1 MEKAEME
8 TRRGRTRREFVKAAS
23 LGAASVAGGLGG
35 FAMRTATAEERASGS
50 LKGKIPFRLGLASY
64 SLRKFSL
71 EESLAMANRVG
82 LKYICLKS
90 FHLPLDSSPE
100 DIAKAATKVKE
111 AGIVLYGG
119 GVITMRN
126 ESQVAAAFEY
136 AKAAGMTTIVGMP
149 MPEVLPLVN
158 EKVRGYD
165 IQVAIHNHGP
175 GDNIYPTPESA
186 YQKIKGLDKRIG
198 LCIDVGHTTRI
209 GADPIRSAK
218 LYSDRLLDVH
228 IKDVSEASPEGKEV
242 EVGRGV
248 IDVPRFLRTLVRI
261 GYTGIVAFEYEKDPE
276 DPLAGL
282 AESVGYVKG
291 VLAAI

>member
-1 MEKAEME
+1 MENTGIE
-8 TRRGRTRREFVKAAS
+8 TERRRTRREFFKVAGV
-23 LGAASVAGGLGG
+23 GAAVAGTLSG
-35 FAMRTATAEERASGS
+35 FATRTAAAGEQVPGGS
-50 LKGKIPFRLGLASY
+50 KGKIPFRLGLASY

-90 FHLPLDSSPE
+90 FHLPLDSGPE
-100 DIAKAATKVKE
+100 DIAKAAAKVKE

-126 ESQVAAAFEY
+126 EKEVSGAFEY
-136 AKAAGMTTIVGMP
+136 AKAAGMSTIVGMP
-149 MPEVLPLVN
+149 MPKVLPLVN
-158 EKVRGYD
+158 EKVRQYD

-175 GDNIYPTPESA
+175 GDKVYPTPESA
-186 YQKIKGLDKRIG
+186 YEKIKGLDKRIG
-198 LCIDVGHTTRI
+198 LCIDVGHTIRI
-209 GADPIRSAK
+209 GADPIRSAREC
-218 LYSDRLLDVH
+218 SDRLLDVH
-228 IKDVSEASPEGKEV
+228 IKDVSEATPKGKEL

-248 IDVPRFLRTLVRI
+248 IDIPRLLRTLVRI
-261 GYTGIVAFEYEKDPE
+261 GYTGVVAFEYEKDPT

-282 AESVGYVKG
+282 AESVGYVRG